1 MVVEF
6 AHQICTC
13 NDSPKTSAH
22 LEFLVV
28 FANCLLLFQM
38 KGYYCSQKYTF
49 LFALFL
55 NDLQRLLEKEN
66 LQGLKTISEKS

>member
-1 MVVEF
+1 
-6 AHQICTC
+6 
-13 NDSPKTSAH
+13 
-22 LEFLVV
+22 
-28 FANCLLLFQM
+28 M